1 MKKTDK
7 PDLSLFTMD
16 KYEAITKYK
25 TSYYTFQMPVG
36 LALLMTGVDDP
47 ETHRQA
53 KTILLE
59 MGEFFQIQVSLF
71 LHHLGTSY
79 CLEGQFCDSD
89 GLNLYLCHS
98 NSCIKLSSNYNGP
111 KVVFFSYYV
120 G

>member
-1 MKKTDK
+1 MLLKCSIGHYLEQQMTKTDR
-7 PDLSLFTMD
+7 PDLSLFTME

-59 MGEFFQIQVSLF
+59 MGEFFQIQVRFKFSNNYSSKLF
-71 LHHLGTSY
+71 KR
-79 CLEGQFCDSD
+79 CLKFYG
-89 GLNLYLCHS
+89 
-98 NSCIKLSSNYNGP
+98 
-111 KVVFFSYYV
+111 
-120 G
+120 

>member
-1 MKKTDK
+1 MSKTDK
-7 PDLSLFTMD
+7 PDLRQFTMD

-59 MGEFFQIQVSLF
+59 MGEFYQIQVS
-71 LHHLGTSY
+71 TMIITR
-79 CLEGQFCDSD
+79 
-89 GLNLYLCHS
+89 NILYL
-98 NSCIKLSSNYNGP
+98 
-111 KVVFFSYYV
+111 
-120 G
+120 

>member
-1 MKKTDK
+1 MLLKCSIGHYLEMQMKKTDK

-79 CLEGQFCDSD
+79 YLERQFCDSG
-89 GLNLYLCHS
+89 GLN
-98 NSCIKLSSNYNGP
+98 
-111 KVVFFSYYV
+111 
-120 G
+120 